1 MWNMITTI
9 ATEVSETVRKV
20 QKISQVLGSGFSFL
34 LNFCLTQLSLYSRL
48 VLLSLPYLLQFILQI
63 CWNVVAGYE
72 NLNVQ
77 M

>member
-20 QKISQVLGSGFSFL
+20 QKISQVLASGFSFL

>member
-1 MWNMITTI
+1 MITTI

-20 QKISQVLGSGFSFL
+20 QKISQVLASGFSFL

>member
-1 MWNMITTI
+1 MITTI

>member
-1 MWNMITTI
+1 VWNMITTI

-20 QKISQVLGSGFSFL
+20 QKISQVLASGFSFL

>member
-1 MWNMITTI
+1 MITTI

-20 QKISQVLGSGFSFL
+20 QKISQVLASGFSFL

-48 VLLSLPYLLQFILQI
+48 VLLSLQYLLQFILQI

-72 NLNVQ
+72 HLNVQ

>member
-20 QKISQVLGSGFSFL
+20 QKISQVLASGFSFL

-48 VLLSLPYLLQFILQI
+48 VLLSLQYLLQFILQI

>member
-1 MWNMITTI
+1 MITTI

-20 QKISQVLGSGFSFL
+20 QKISQVLASGFSFL

-48 VLLSLPYLLQFILQI
+48 VLLSLQYLLQFILQI

>member
-48 VLLSLPYLLQFILQI
+48 VLLSLQYLLQFILQI

>member
-1 MWNMITTI
+1 MITTI

-48 VLLSLPYLLQFILQI
+48 VLLSLQYLLQFILQI